1 MMSETFAIQ
10 LDGVSKTFGRG
21 KRRVQALKD
30 IRLEVAHGQVY
41 GFLGPNGAGKT
52 TTIRILLNLVRATTG
67 GVRVL
72 GSDPR
77 REPAVLR
84 RVGAQVES
92 PSFYGYLS
100 GHANLQVLAQTGGLN
115 DPKRIDHLLEQ
126 VGLDARAN
134 QRVSGYSLGMRQRLG
149 LAAALL
155 ADPPLM
161 VFDEPTNG
169 LDPAGIQEMR
179 LLIRDLVDKQG
190 KTVFL
195 SSHLLNEVEQVCD
208 RVAIIHRGELV
219 REGTVAELRGA
230 QAQVRI
236 VADPLERAEQ
246 LLNERWPVMREN
258 GALLVQAERDHIP
271 AVVRRLTEG
280 QIALYHVAEERQT
293 LEELFLAV
301 THGETVE

>member
-1 MMSETFAIQ
+1 MSDTAAIQ
-10 LDGVSKTFGRG
+10 LDGISKTFGRG
-21 KRRVQALKD
+21 KRRVYALRGIHLD
-30 IRLEVAHGQVY
+30 VAPGQVY

-72 GSDPR
+72 GVDPR
-77 REPAVLR
+77 RDPSVLR

-100 GHANLQVLAQTGGLN
+100 GRANLQVLARTGGIENL
-115 DPKRIDHLLEQ
+115 KRIDHLLNQ
-126 VGLDARAN
+126 VGLGARAS

-179 LLIRDLVDKQG
+179 VLIRDLVENQG

-219 REGTVAELRGA
+219 REGTVAELLGA
-230 QAQVRI
+230 QARVRI
-236 VADPLERAEQ
+236 AAEPLETAES
-246 LLNERWPVMREN
+246 LLIERWPVVREDKM
-258 GALLVQAERDHIP
+258 LLVQAARAQIP
-271 AVVRRLTEG
+271 DLVRRLVEG
-280 QIALYHVAEERQT
+280 GAQVYQVGEERLT
-293 LEELFLAV
+293 LEDYFLSV
-301 THGETVE
+301 THGETTE